1 MPPDGPGTGAWPGT
15 RHPAPEEGLL
25 PTCDKVRRR
34 WIFRRPDVAKT
45 ETRSR
50 GPAGRPPLEPEH
62 PLSVGMA
69 LFQVFL
75 LVGVPVAAL
84 LILKVLLRVYFPE
97 LGY

>member
-1 MPPDGPGTGAWPGT
+1 M
-15 RHPAPEEGLL
+15 
-25 PTCDKVRRR
+25 
-34 WIFRRPDVAKT
+34 AKT
-45 ETRSR
+45 EAKSR

-62 PLSVGMA
+62 PLSAGMA

-84 LILKVLLRVYFPE
+84 LILKVILRMYFPE

>member
-1 MPPDGPGTGAWPGT
+1 M
-15 RHPAPEEGLL
+15 
-25 PTCDKVRRR
+25 
-34 WIFRRPDVAKT
+34 AKG
-45 ETRSR
+45 ETKSR

-62 PLSVGMA
+62 PMSAGLA

-84 LILKVLLRVYFPE
+84 LILKVILRMYFPE

>member
-1 MPPDGPGTGAWPGT
+1 MPPGVPETGILSGTLPVPLS
-15 RHPAPEEGLL
+15 RP

-45 ETRSR
+45 ETKSR

-62 PLSVGMA
+62 PLSAGMA

-84 LILKVLLRVYFPE
+84 LILKVILRMYYPE

>member
-1 MPPDGPGTGAWPGT
+1 M
-15 RHPAPEEGLL
+15 
-25 PTCDKVRRR
+25 
-34 WIFRRPDVAKT
+34 AKI
-45 ETRSR
+45 EAKSR

-62 PLSVGMA
+62 PLSARMA

-84 LILKVLLRVYFPE
+84 LILKVILRVYFPE

>member
-1 MPPDGPGTGAWPGT
+1 MAND
-15 RHPAPEEGLL
+15 
-25 PTCDKVRRR
+25 VRS
-34 WIFRRPDVAKT
+34 K
-45 ETRSR
+45 

-62 PLSVGMA
+62 PMSVQLA

-84 LILKVLLRVYFPE
+84 LILKMVLRAYFPD

>member
-1 MPPDGPGTGAWPGT
+1 M
-15 RHPAPEEGLL
+15 
-25 PTCDKVRRR
+25 
-34 WIFRRPDVAKT
+34 AKS
-45 ETRSR
+45 EVKSK

-62 PLSVGMA
+62 PMSLQLA

-84 LILKVLLRVYFPE
+84 LILKLVLRAYFPE

>member
-1 MPPDGPGTGAWPGT
+1 M
-15 RHPAPEEGLL
+15 
-25 PTCDKVRRR
+25 
-34 WIFRRPDVAKT
+34 AKT
-45 ETRSR
+45 ETKSR

-62 PLSVGMA
+62 PLSARMA

-84 LILKVLLRVYFPE
+84 LILKMVLRVYFPE